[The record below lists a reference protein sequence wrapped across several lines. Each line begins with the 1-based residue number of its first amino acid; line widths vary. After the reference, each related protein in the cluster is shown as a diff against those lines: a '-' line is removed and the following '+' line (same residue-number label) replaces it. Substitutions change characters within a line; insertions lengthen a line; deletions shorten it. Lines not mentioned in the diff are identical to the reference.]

1 MKSKLTKLAIC
12 LFVGILGLS
21 ILANTPAFAADACS
35 ALPSGSAAWE
45 AAGCGGSGDKLPG
58 LVVGILNAVIGISSL
73 VAVVFIIVG
82 GVNYITSAGDAGKIQ
97 KAKNTILYALIG
109 LVVCVL
115 SFAIVNW
122 AIGAISGSGNPTT
135 PSGSGGEST
144 YTEPP
149 RGSEPVHLDE

>member
-12 LFVGILGLS
+12 LLVGILGISVLS
-21 ILANTPAFAADACS
+21 STSAFAADACS
-35 ALPSGSAAWE
+35 VLESGSAAWE
-45 AAGCGGSGDKLPG
+45 AAGCGGSGNKLPG

-82 GVNYITSAGDAGKIQ
+82 GINYMTSAGDTGKTQ

-122 AIGAISGSGNPTT
+122 AIGAIGGSGTPTT
-135 PSGSGGEST
+135 EEAPADSETDSD
-144 YTEPP
+144 
-149 RGSEPVHLDE
+149 SEPRALPADR